1 MTISDQT
8 LVSEI
13 ATLVPSSIR
22 VFQRFGIDFCCGG
35 HKPLGDVCEDLRLP
49 LDEVRRAI
57 ESSSADDGTA
67 VRDWTGEP
75 LPVLIE
81 HIVTVYHDRL
91 REALPRL
98 AEMAA
103 RVARVHGA
111 KAPRLLDR
119 LEAIVGELA
128 ADLGQHM
135 RKEEEVL
142 FPAIRALASGTAPV
156 MSVPL
161 DSPILVMMR
170 EHDLAGELLAE
181 LRTIT
186 DGYTPPE
193 WACATSRALYTGLE
207 ELEREMHVHV
217 HLENNV
223 LFPAALRLPAL
234 AVAH

>member
-22 VFQRFGIDFCCGG
+22 TFQRFGIDFCCGG
-35 HKPLGDVCEDLRLP
+35 HKPLGVVCRDLRLSF
-49 LDEVRRAI
+49 DEVRLAI
-57 ESSSADDGTA
+57 ESSAGDDGA
-67 VRDWTGEP
+67 PARDWTGEP
-75 LPVLIE
+75 LPALIE
-81 HIVTVYHDRL
+81 HIVTVYHARL
-91 REALPRL
+91 REELPRL
-98 AEMAA
+98 AEMAG

-135 RKEEEVL
+135 LKEEEVL
-142 FPAIRALASGTAPV
+142 FPEIRALASGTAPV

-193 WACATSRALYTGLE
+193 WACVTSRARYTGLE

-234 AVAH
+234 AVTH